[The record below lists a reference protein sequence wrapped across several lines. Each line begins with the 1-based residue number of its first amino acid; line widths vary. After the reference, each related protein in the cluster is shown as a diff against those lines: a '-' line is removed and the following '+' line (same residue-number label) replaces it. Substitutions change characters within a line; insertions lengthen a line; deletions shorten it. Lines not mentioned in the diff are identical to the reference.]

1 MILWLMTKKYSQ
13 VVPFKKLFYSF
24 TGSKQPLKAS
34 LMAFALLI
42 VASGCASKTKLRTDG
57 KKGEEYGKFDELFE
71 GEMQFG
77 LQFGS
82 LINTGDGNDSSF
94 AVGGDVD
101 YRPYDLF
108 GLRVTGLYGIDSPN
122 PAIISFTPLIHNEY
136 SNFRPYALLGP
147 GLGYVKDS
155 SGDRQLRF
163 NISAGGGA
171 DIMLTNYAGIGLL
184 YQWNVLFQ
192 ADDYHQ
198 IGARFVMAMPSW

>member
-1 MILWLMTKKYSQ
+1 MTKKYSR
-13 VVPFKKLFYSF
+13 VVPFKNLLCSC
-24 TGSKQPLKAS
+24 TGINQPLKAC
-34 LMAFALLI
+34 LVVFALLI
-42 VASGCASKTKLRTDG
+42 VSSGCASKTKLRTDG
-57 KKGEEYGKFDELFE
+57 KKGEEYGKFDDLFE

-82 LINTGDGNDSSF
+82 LINTGDGSDSSF

-101 YRPYDLF
+101 YRPYELF
-108 GLRVTGLYGIDSPN
+108 GLRVTGLYGIDSPT
-122 PAIISFTPLIHNEY
+122 PAIVSFTPLIHNEY

-147 GLGYVKDS
+147 GLGYIKDS
-155 SGDRQLRF
+155 RGDRKLRF

-192 ADDYHQ
+192 ASDYHQ